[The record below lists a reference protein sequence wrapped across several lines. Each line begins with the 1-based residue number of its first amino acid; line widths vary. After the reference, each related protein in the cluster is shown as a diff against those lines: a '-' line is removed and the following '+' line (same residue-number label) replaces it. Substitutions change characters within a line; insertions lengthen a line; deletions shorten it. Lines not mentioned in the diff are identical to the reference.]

1 MVKEQ
6 GGGSNYLC
14 LSESPVFMENEAGIE
29 DGARA
34 RVYGVEY
41 TKTFSNGMLNEDA
54 PCAVCQSRR
63 KASLMI
69 PATNQCVS
77 GWTTEYTGFLVAAN
91 AVIRNALS
99 LYVWTGI
106 LSTHYTVILLIIKQK
121 VRLHVLSRLRLNVEL
136 SLVVH
141 ILITQIYCVWF
152 VAVNVTVISKRSK
165 GIEKK

>member
-1 MVKEQ
+1 MVKEE

-41 TKTFSNGMLNEDA
+41 TKTFGMSNDEA

-69 PATNQCVS
+69 PATNQCLS
-77 GWTTEYTGFLVAAN
+77 GWTTEYAGFLVASN
-91 AVIRNALS
+91 AVNQKRTEFVCLDGHFEHTLHSDSSDNKAEGKASRFVQAEAKCGALPCRPYINNAD
-99 LYVWTGI
+99 
-106 LSTHYTVILLIIKQK
+106 LLC
-121 VRLHVLSRLRLNVEL
+121 VVCSR
-136 SLVVH
+136 
-141 ILITQIYCVWF
+141 
-152 VAVNVTVISKRSK
+152 
-165 GIEKK
+165 